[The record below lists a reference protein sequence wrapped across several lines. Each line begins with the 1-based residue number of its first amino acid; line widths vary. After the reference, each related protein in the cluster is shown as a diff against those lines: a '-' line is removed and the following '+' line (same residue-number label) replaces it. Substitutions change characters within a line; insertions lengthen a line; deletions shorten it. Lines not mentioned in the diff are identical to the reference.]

1 MCGIVGFIDFNNE
14 SNSFDCIDESL
25 KTLNHRGPD
34 DSGFWV
40 GDNITLGHTRL
51 SIHDISEAG
60 HQPMLSNSGNT
71 VIVFNGEIYNY
82 KSIKKDLLKDFP
94 NLVFN
99 SDSDTEVLVNA
110 IELWDID
117 KALEKCIGMFAF
129 ALYSKTTRKL
139 ILARDR
145 FGEKPL
151 YYGVQK
157 GVLGFSSELKALKSL
172 KNTGWQFDVD
182 RNVLATYMRYAYVP
196 APYSIYKNIS
206 KLNVGSYVIFDIG
219 GSSNEIKYWDS
230 KIVLDKPKYKD
241 TYGNALVT
249 LEDKLKNTLSM
260 QMQSDVPLGAFLSG
274 GIDSTTIV
282 ALMQSMSDDKINT
295 FSIGFN
301 QKEYNEAE
309 HARAV
314 AKYIGTNHTDMYVTE
329 RDALDVIPNLS
340 QMYDEPFA
348 DSSQIPTYLVSKIA
362 KSKVT
367 VSLTGDAG
375 DELFGGYNRYVTAP
389 SVAEKMR
396 FAKLLKYVP
405 NSWIGKADILR
416 FGKFALMSGKLLKLK
431 RILETAKTEKDLY
444 MLLCSQ
450 TNDTSFVLNATE
462 YDIFKEKE
470 VYNIPQLSFQEW
482 MMFVDSNT
490 YMIDDILV
498 KVDRAAMTNSL
509 ETRVPFLD
517 HNIYE
522 FAYSLP
528 MEYKTQGNN
537 GKRIL
542 KDLLYKYVPK
552 DLVNRPKMGFG
563 IPLETWLREDL
574 RGWASELLDYDKI
587 KQQGYLA
594 ADTVQKYWQEHLKGF
609 KNNEQILWCILVFQ
623 EWYG

>member
-1 MCGIVGFIDFNNE
+1 MCGILGYFNFTDKKVDIDCK
-14 SNSFDCIDESL
+14 SMLSSL
-25 KTLNHRGPD
+25 HYRGPD
-34 DSGFWV
+34 DSGYWQNDKV
-40 GDNITLGHTRL
+40 TLGHTRL
-51 SIHDISEAG
+51 SIHDVSEAG
-60 HQPMLSNSGNT
+60 HQPMFSNSGNT

-82 KSIKKDLLKDFP
+82 QSIKKALIKDYH
-94 NLVFN
+94 NLVFK

-110 IELWDID
+110 IELWGID
-117 KALEKCIGMFAF
+117 KTIEKCIGMFAF
-129 ALYSKTTRKL
+129 AVYLLKESKI
-139 ILARDR
+139 ILGRDR

-151 YYGVQK
+151 YYGVQNEL
-157 GVLGFSSELKALKSL
+157 LGFASELKTLKLL
-172 KNTGWQFDVD
+172 KNAGWQFSID
-182 RNVLATYMRYAYVP
+182 RNALATYMLHGYIP
-196 APYSIYKNIS
+196 TPLSIYSNIS
-206 KLNVGSYVIFDIG
+206 KLNVGSYVVFD
-219 GSSNEIKYWDS
+219 SSGNSKETKFWDS
-230 KIVLDKPKYKD
+230 KIVLDNPKYKD
-241 TYGNALVT
+241 TYDNALVT
-249 LEDKLKNTLSM
+249 LEDKLKNALSM

-282 ALMQSMSDDKINT
+282 ALMQSMSNDKINT

-314 AKYIGTNHTDMYVTE
+314 AKHIGTNHTDMYVTE

-375 DELFGGYNRYVTAP
+375 DELFGGYDRYFRANKL
-389 SVAEKMR
+389 ANK
-396 FAKLLKYVP
+396 KLLKSLKYFP
-405 NSWIGKADILR
+405 YNLLASLSNNKHFDRLIKLQDIYKKSSNPQEFYSEFITSREHNIVLGTD
-416 FGKFALMSGKLLKLK
+416 FVKSSIALKGLDE
-431 RILETAKTEKDLY
+431 IEIDCFY
-444 MLLCSQ
+444 
-450 TNDTSFVLNATE
+450 
-462 YDIFKEKE
+462 
-470 VYNIPQLSFQEW
+470 EW

-528 MEYKTQGNN
+528 IDYKIQGNN

-563 IPLETWLREDL
+563 IPLAEWLREDL
-574 RGWASELLDYDKI
+574 REWASELLDYNKM
-587 KQQGYLA
+587 KQQGYLD
-594 ADTVQKYWQEHLKGF
+594 ADIVQKYWQEHISGKR
-609 KNNEQILWCILVFQ
+609 NWQSILWSILMFQ
-623 EWYG
+623 EWLDNE